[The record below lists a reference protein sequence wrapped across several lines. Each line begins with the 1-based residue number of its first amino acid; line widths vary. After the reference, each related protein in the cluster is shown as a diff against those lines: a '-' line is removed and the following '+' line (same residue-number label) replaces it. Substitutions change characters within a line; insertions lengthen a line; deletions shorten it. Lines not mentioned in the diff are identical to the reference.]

1 MQGIVRVPVVFVN
14 AYLVDVEPDE
24 PGRGWVLVDSG
35 LPGLGAAV
43 IARAAAVRYGGR
55 PPRAIVLTHGHF
67 DHAGSAA
74 RLSNMW
80 HVPIFAH
87 ELELPYLTGRSDY
100 PPPDPTV
107 GGALAMMSR
116 TFPHRSIDLGASVRP
131 FDGDGT
137 MAALPGWRVL
147 HTPGHT
153 AGHVSLFRQSDGTL
167 LTGDALA
174 TMNQESWISNVTL
187 VRELRWP
194 PAPLTTDWSAARRSV
209 EHLAALRPK
218 AIAAGHGLPITGEGA
233 AAALERFSEQF
244 APPADGRYVRQ
255 PARADERGVISLPP
269 PVADPVGGA
278 IRGGAI
284 AAAVTGLVMTV
295 SRARRR
301 PPRRRDAR

>member
-1 MQGIVRVPVVFVN
+1 MQGIIRIPVVFVN

-43 IARAAAVRYGGR
+43 IAKAAAVRYGGR
-55 PPRAIVLTHGHF
+55 PPRSIVLTHGHF

-87 ELELPYLTGRSDY
+87 QLELPYLTGQSDY

-116 TFPHRSIDLGASVRP
+116 AFPYGAIDLGGLVRP
-131 FDGDGT
+131 FDQDGT
-137 MAALPGWRVL
+137 MAALPGWRVID
-147 HTPGHT
+147 TPGHT
-153 AGHVSLFRQSDGTL
+153 AGHVSLFRESDGAL
-167 LTGDALA
+167 LAGDALA
-174 TMNQESWISNVTL
+174 TMNQESWMSNVTMA
-187 VRELRWP
+187 RELRWP
-194 PAPLTTDWSAARRSV
+194 PAPLTTDWIAARRSV
-209 EHLAALRPK
+209 ERLAALRPRT
-218 AIAAGHGLPITGEGA
+218 IAAGHGLPITGEA
-233 AAALERFSEQF
+233 AASELERFAEAF

-255 PARADERGVISLPP
+255 PASTDERGVVALPP
-269 PVADPVGGA
+269 PVADPVGAA

-284 AAAVTGLVMTV
+284 AAAVTGIVLTV
-295 SRARRR
+295 GRARRR
-301 PPRRRDAR
+301 PRRRVAAR